1 MDAAVFDAIQGLR
14 ARVGRSVLGQEALV
28 ERLVI
33 SLLANGNCLLEGLPG
48 LAKTRAVKAL
58 ARALAVDFSRL
69 QFTPDL
75 LPADVTGTEILHAG
89 EGATG
94 FRFDPGPVFANIVL
108 VDEVNRAPA
117 KVQSALLEVMEERQV
132 TVAGTTHSL
141 PRLFM
146 VLATQ
151 NPIEQEGTYP
161 LPEAQ
166 LDRFLMHL
174 YVDYPDRKAE
184 VAILRLVRG
193 EEDRTVA
200 EAGDADP
207 PVDPAVVFAARREIA
222 AVTVSELVERYI
234 VDLVAGTRAPGAL
247 DAELARWLHV
257 GASPRGGLALDRCAR
272 VRAWLDRRDHVLPE
286 DVRASAHDCLRHR
299 LILSYDA
306 EAEGV
311 SADAIIDRLL
321 ATVAVG

>member
-1 MDAAVFDAIQGLR
+1 VDATVFEAIQGLR
-14 ARVGRSVLGQEALV
+14 ARVERSVLGQEALV

-48 LAKTRAVKAL
+48 LAKTRAVKVL

-75 LPADVTGTEILHAG
+75 LPADVTGTEIMHTG
-89 EGATG
+89 EGATS

-132 TVAGTTHSL
+132 TVAGTTHPL
-141 PRLFM
+141 PQLFM

-151 NPIEQEGTYP
+151 NPVEQEGTYP

-174 YVDYPDRKAE
+174 YGRTKRFTSLYQGCIRQSGNAFRC
-184 VAILRLVRG
+184 RL
-193 EEDRTVA
+193 
-200 EAGDADP
+200 
-207 PVDPAVVFAARREIA
+207 FF
-222 AVTVSELVERYI
+222 
-234 VDLVAGTRAPGAL
+234 
-247 DAELARWLHV
+247 
-257 GASPRGGLALDRCAR
+257 
-272 VRAWLDRRDHVLPE
+272 
-286 DVRASAHDCLRHR
+286 
-299 LILSYDA
+299 
-306 EAEGV
+306 
-311 SADAIIDRLL
+311 
-321 ATVAVG
+321 